1 MNRRDEIELT
11 ESVHITERKKPV
23 DVLLKILIV
32 SINFCVKRDDGT
44 VMSIVCLFVCLMVFN
59 ATFNNISV
67 ISWRSVYWWRK
78 PEDLVKT
85 TDLSQIT
92 DKLYHIMLYTS
103 P

>member
-44 VMSIVCLFVCLMVFN
+44 VMSIVCLFVCLFDGV
-59 ATFNNISV
+59 
-67 ISWRSVYWWRK
+67 
-78 PEDLVKT
+78 
-85 TDLSQIT
+85 
-92 DKLYHIMLYTS
+92 
-103 P
+103 